1 MIYII
6 ITTSI
11 HNRFGLVDAERRRK
25 RYLTAI
31 TDTLHYVPSHM
42 TPIIVENNGE
52 RETYLDHF
60 QHAGKPVR
68 VVYTKNNEQNYTNK
82 STIEMIDIKETIR
95 RCGIASNDMI
105 IKITGRYR
113 IVSSDFFMN
122 VEKEEAKYNAF
133 VKFYNVCE
141 KVWDNN
147 DCVLGCF
154 ALRAIYFQLYPH
166 RLMDTIPSGEKAFAT
181 YINRTVRVK
190 KINQLDVEC
199 EFADTNEQLIV

>member
-1 MIYII
+1 
-6 ITTSI
+6 
-11 HNRFGLVDAERRRK
+11 
-25 RYLTAI
+25 
-31 TDTLHYVPSHM
+31 
-42 TPIIVENNGE
+42 
-52 RETYLDHF
+52 
-60 QHAGKPVR
+60 
-68 VVYTKNNEQNYTNK
+68 
-82 STIEMIDIKETIR
+82 MIDIKETIR
-95 RCGIASNDMI
+95 RCGIASSDMI

-166 RLMDTIPSGEKAFAT
+166 RLMDSIPSGERAFAT

-190 KINQLDVEC
+190 KINQLDMEC
-199 EFADTNEQLIV
+199 EFANTNEQLIV

>member
-1 MIYII
+1 MIYVI
-6 ITTSI
+6 ITASI
-11 HNRFGLVDAERRRK
+11 HNRFGVVDAARRQE

-31 TDTLHYVPSHM
+31 TDTLLHVPSHM
-42 TPIIVENNGE
+42 TPIIVENNGP
-52 RETYLDHF
+52 RPTYLDHF
-60 QHAGKPVR
+60 QHNSKPVR
-68 VVYTKNNEQNYTNK
+68 VVYTNNNDLHYNNK

-95 RCGIASNDMI
+95 RCNIQESDMI

-113 IVSSDFFMN
+113 LLSSDFCMMVQHDEPN
-122 VEKEEAKYNAF
+122 YHAF

-141 KVWDNN
+141 KVFD
-147 DCVLGCF
+147 DYDSVLGCF
-154 ALRAIYFQLYPH
+154 AMRAIYFQLDPH

-199 EFADTNEQLIV
+199 EFANTNERLIV